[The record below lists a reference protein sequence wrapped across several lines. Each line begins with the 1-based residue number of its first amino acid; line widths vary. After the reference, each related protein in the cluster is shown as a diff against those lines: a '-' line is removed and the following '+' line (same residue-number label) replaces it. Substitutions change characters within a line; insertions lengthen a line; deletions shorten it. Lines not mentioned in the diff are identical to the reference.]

1 MDGCATKIPLHQ
13 DDARTIR
20 IAAIGHRVIAP
31 EARVRVASTVE
42 RILFDIRAAAEAMAQ
57 SPSAPIRLV
66 VVSPMAQGADQ
77 LIATSAVAV
86 GYRLA
91 AVLPAAQADY
101 ERTFDLGTEDEDIGE
116 IARSDS
122 QSTSAGGRG
131 LPDIGW
137 RHVVRRRPGPGLPGL
152 CQCGNPGRRHRMAIL
167 SRDRWNSQSG
177 QTVRDALDR
186 DIPIIV
192 IAPEA
197 PDEAVL
203 HVRSDSEKIASQAAI
218 HKIVAVLAERKFPN
232 PLAKARGLLAAGDSL
247 AAIDLLRNLSDE
259 AAAHR
264 PAERD
269 YLLTLALARA
279 GASRL
284 ALETFRARLTP
295 LPLEDLP
302 VALARD
308 VGALEARCLKD
319 LGFETGTAE
328 ALLAAAQAYEHVY
341 QRFGGYY
348 PLINAAT
355 LALLGGDHGR
365 AQSLARQTL
374 TEATNSDYWAQVSRA
389 EALLIL
395 KDIEKAAA
403 TLQAASATSVPPSDL
418 ATTKKQLL
426 RVCAANGLPA
436 SLLSSM
442 HIPAVLYYRGRDVAA
457 NDMPTLTASIRS
469 QVRELDAG
477 FAYGSL
483 ANTGDI
489 LFAETLLDMGVE
501 LNLVLPYRA
510 DEFARVSIPP
520 GWSARFQSC
529 INGAKSLSFVLD
541 NDVLHHACV
550 LAMSARQAMGLA
562 RYRADKLASAVLN
575 LTIRDREAELTADF
589 VIQQEA
595 GACETIV
602 PRCLLFADVKGFS
615 KLPERNMDAFV
626 QSFMGAQAQAI
637 GRFASDVEFRATA
650 GDGIFLVFK
659 TPLLAAECG
668 LAMQQEAIEFD
679 RRRFGIET
687 DLQLRMAIHYGPVR
701 PVHDPILD
709 APSFAGRE
717 IIRAARMEP
726 ITPPGEIFVTEQLA
740 SALFL
745 AGAANYRCDY
755 VGILPSAKSFGS
767 FRMYS
772 IKARV

>member
-1 MDGCATKIPLHQ
+1 MHHDHPRA
-13 DDARTIR
+13 IR
-20 IAAIGHRVIAP
+20 IAAIGHRVIAA
-31 EARVRVASTVE
+31 EVGARVAETVE
-42 RILFDIRAAAEAMAQ
+42 RVLLNIRAAVDAMPPTPH
-57 SPSAPIRLV
+57 SPVKLV
-66 VVSPMAQGADQ
+66 VVSALAQGADQ
-77 LIATSAVAV
+77 LIAMSAMAA

-91 AVLPAAQADY
+91 AVLPAAQAEY
-101 ERTFDLGTEDEDIGE
+101 ERTFDLGTEDEDIGTLRDL
-116 IARSDS
+116 IAKAHPPEGEGCLILDGDMSSEGSRDRAFLACADAVI
-122 QSTSAGGRG
+122 QGA
-131 LPDIGW
+131 DI
-137 RHVVRRRPGPGLPGL
+137 V
-152 CQCGNPGRRHRMAIL
+152 MAIL
-167 SRDRWNSQSG
+167 SKDRWGSQSG
-177 QTVRDALDR
+177 QTARDALDR
-186 DIPIIV
+186 AIPIIV
-192 IAPEA
+192 IAPES
-197 PDEAVL
+197 PDEAIL
-203 HVRSDSEKIASQAAI
+203 HVRRGSEKIASQAAI
-218 HKIVAVLAERKFPN
+218 RNTVAVLAERKFPN
-232 PLAKARGLLAAGDSL
+232 PLAKARGLLAAGDCL

-264 PAERD
+264 LAERD
-269 YLLTLALARA
+269 YLLTLALART

-284 ALETFRARLTP
+284 ALETFRSRLAP
-295 LPLEDLP
+295 LPLGDLP

-319 LGFETGTAE
+319 LGFETGSAE
-328 ALLAAAQAYEHVY
+328 GLLAAAQAYENVY

-355 LALLGGDHGR
+355 LALLGSDYDR

-374 TEATNSDYWAQVSRA
+374 IEATESDYWAQVSRA
-389 EALLIL
+389 EAFLIL
-395 KDIEKAAA
+395 KDTGEAAA
-403 TLQAASATSVPPSDL
+403 ILEVASTAAVPPSDL

-436 SLLSSM
+436 SLLTSM
-442 HIPAVLYYRGRDVAA
+442 HIPSVLYYRGRAVATEETVKS
-457 NDMPTLTASIRS
+457 NESLRS
-469 QVRELDAG
+469 QIRKLDAG

-483 ANTGDI
+483 ANTGEI
-489 LFAETLLDMGVE
+489 LIAETLLDMGVE

-562 RYRADKLASAVLN
+562 RYRADKLASTVLN
-575 LTIRDREAELTADF
+575 LTNRDREAELIADL
-589 VIQQEA
+589 VIEQEG
-595 GACETIV
+595 GACDAIV

-637 GRFASDVEFRATA
+637 GRFASDIEFRATA

-668 LAMQQEAIEFD
+668 LAMQQEAVEFD

-687 DLQLRMAIHYGPVR
+687 DLQLRMAIHYGPVH

-745 AGAANYRCDY
+745 EGATNYRCDY